1 MRIRLSSFS
10 FSMIA
15 SRVVPGGIRNST
27 QCICSSSIGHSDTRV
42 SEYFVVIS
50 RMSAVAE
57 ALTR

>member
-1 MRIRLSSFS
+1 MRRSAFS

-42 SEYFVVIS
+42 SEYWLAIS
-50 RMSAVAE
+50 RISAVAD

>member
-1 MRIRLSSFS
+1 MSTRLSALS

-27 QCICSSSIGHSDTRV
+27 QCICSCSIGHSDTGV
-42 SEYFVVIS
+42 SEYGARARGS
-50 RMSAVAE
+50 EVAAD